1 MIHNFFVLRKGQGRV
16 FSRRVLS
23 RPGGANRG
31 SAVFGI
37 ICGMRIVVVGDGGWG
52 TANAMLLAGYGHDVV
67 LWGAFPDYVEE
78 MRRTRCNSRYLP
90 GVELP
95 PGLGLASDLAEAVP
109 GAEVVV
115 LAPPSKYFTSVVG
128 GLRSLV
134 SPGAL
139 VVSVTKGLCERTNRR
154 MTDLGA
160 EILGTGPLVALAGPS
175 HAEEVAR
182 GIPTAVV
189 AACTDA
195 DRARRVQEIWSG
207 PRFRVY
213 TSTDPV
219 GVEIGGAVKNVLAI
233 AVGCSDGLGY
243 GDNTRAALITR
254 GLVEMKRFVLAYGG
268 TAETLSGLAGIGDL
282 IVTCT
287 SAHSRNHSVGERL
300 GRGEGIADILGS
312 MQMVAE
318 GVWNSKVVH
327 EIAARL
333 GVEMPI
339 CELVYRACYEGYDVK
354 GAVVS
359 MMTRELKG
367 E

>member
-1 MIHNFFVLRKGQGRV
+1 MKI
-16 FSRRVLS
+16 
-23 RPGGANRG
+23 
-31 SAVFGI
+31 AVI
-37 ICGMRIVVVGDGGWG
+37 GDGGWG
-52 TANAMLLAGYGHDVV
+52 TANALLLAGYGHDVTV
-67 LWGAFPDYVEE
+67 WGAFPDYIEE
-78 MRRTRCNSRYLP
+78 CRRTRRNEKFLKGVTLP
-90 GVELP
+90 DALKLTADRE
-95 PGLGLASDLAEAVP
+95 EAVK

-128 GLRSLV
+128 SFKGLIT
-134 SPGAL
+134 PEML
-139 VVSVTKGLCERTNRR
+139 VVSITKGLCEKTNRR

-160 EILGTGPLVALAGPS
+160 EILGTGPLVALAGPT

-182 GIPTAVV
+182 GVPTAIV
-189 AACTDA
+189 AACEDPEKA
-195 DRARRVQEIWSG
+195 KRVQAVWSG
-207 PRFRVY
+207 PLFRVY
-213 TSTDPV
+213 TSADPV

-233 AVGCSDGLGY
+233 AVGCSDGMGF

-268 TAETLSGLAGIGDL
+268 QPETLSGLAGIGDL

-287 SAHSRNHSVGERL
+287 SRHSRNHSVGERI
-300 GRGEGIADILGS
+300 GQGEKIGDILGS

-333 GVEMPI
+333 GVDMPI
-339 CELVYRACYEGYDVK
+339 CELVYKVCYEDFSAK
-354 GAVVS
+354 DAVAAI
-359 MMTRELKG
+359 MGRELKS

>member
-1 MIHNFFVLRKGQGRV
+1 MK
-16 FSRRVLS
+16 
-23 RPGGANRG
+23 
-31 SAVFGI
+31 
-37 ICGMRIVVVGDGGWG
+37 ICVIGDGGWG
-52 TANAMLLAGYGHDVV
+52 TANAMLLAGYGHDVT
-67 LWGAFPDYVEE
+67 LWGAFPDYIEE
-78 MRRTRCNSRYLP
+78 MRRTRRNERFLK

-95 PGLGLASDLAEAVP
+95 ANLNLEADRAKAIA

-128 GLRSLV
+128 GFKGLITKDM
-134 SPGAL
+134 L
-139 VVSVTKGLCERTNRR
+139 VVSITKGLCEKTNRR

-160 EILGTGPLVALAGPS
+160 EILGAGPLVALAGPT
-175 HAEEVAR
+175 HAEEVSR
-182 GIPTAVV
+182 GIPTAIV

-195 DRARRVQEIWSG
+195 AKAKRAQEIWSG
-207 PRFRVY
+207 PKFRVY
-213 TSTDPV
+213 TSSDPV

-233 AVGCSDGLGY
+233 SVGCSDGMGF

-268 TAETLSGLAGIGDL
+268 SEETLNGLAGIGDL

-287 SAHSRNHSVGERL
+287 SVHSRNHSVGERL
-300 GRGEGIADILGS
+300 GKGEKIADILGS

-327 EIAARL
+327 EIAKKL

-339 CELVYRACYEGYDVK
+339 CEMVYAICYK
-354 GAVVS
+354 GLSAADAAKAV
-359 MMTRELKG
+359 MERKLKS